1 MLLITHHRSSS
12 KILNQLGFSLVELM
26 ISIAIGLLLL
36 AALSTLFVN
45 QSRTRAELDKENRMI
60 DNGRYSLD
68 ILSEN
73 LRLAGFYGEYDLSSS
88 SLPATW
94 PNNPCSTTASAIGD
108 SLLLHV
114 QGYNAASA
122 TSAVASPPT
131 CVPSTI
137 KNGSDILVIRR
148 AHTTPTVATA
158 AVTGTTYLQVSLCT
172 PTTGATESPF
182 ILATVPA
189 TFNLST
195 KTCTAANAGPTF
207 ADLRRFLV
215 QIYYIDSN
223 NVAGDG
229 IPTLKMAELG
239 PANTFASTPLVEGI
253 EYMQI
258 DYGIDGVDTDVNGII
273 DANIDGVA
281 DGAYVSCSAC
291 TADQWS
297 HVVSVKINIIA
308 RNLETSTGYTDAAT
322 YTLGTAGTVTP
333 GGNYRRHA
341 YTQVV
346 RLTNPAGRRE

>member
-1 MLLITHHRSSS
+1 MLIITHHHSSS
-12 KILNQLGFSLVELM
+12 KISNQQGFSLVELM

-137 KNGSDILVIRR
+137 KNGSDILVMRR
-148 AHTTPTVATA
+148 AQTTAIAAAA
-158 AVTGTTYLQVSLCT
+158 AVANTTYLQVSLCT
-172 PTTGATESPF
+172 PTTGSESPF
-182 ILATVPA
+182 ILATAPA
-189 TFNLST
+189 TYNLSK
-195 KTCTAANAGPTF
+195 KTCTAVNSGPS

-215 QIYYIDSN
+215 QIYYVDSN

-229 IPTLKMAELG
+229 VPTLKMAELG
-239 PANTFASTPLVEGI
+239 PANTFTSTPLVEGI

-258 DYGIDGVDTDVNGII
+258 DYGIDGVDTNADGIL

-281 DGAYVSCSAC
+281 DGVYVSCSAC

-297 HVVSVKINIIA
+297 HVVSVKINILA
-308 RNLETSTGYTDAAT
+308 RNLETSTGYTDPST
-322 YTLGTAGTVTP
+322 YTLGTVPSITP
-333 GGNYRRHA
+333 NDAYRRHA